1 MNKFMLIIVG
11 FFLLVG
17 SAVAEMVTVELRINN
32 ISNFSDQ
39 YKVRKILSV
48 LEGVRKVIIIDGNN
62 NVLISF
68 ENEQSSLFDIKTAL
82 AAQGYPTTET
92 IP

>member
-1 MNKFMLIIVG
+1 MLIIVG